1 MCYPFHQKGVT
12 YVMIEIVYEK
22 EKQKPEGNEAFFRIP
37 NNIRQIGEVGSSQKI
52 YIEDYAYTY
61 LCRISSENSHRGIAA
76 ILLGQANWK
85 EGISYLFVKSAVAL
99 PDMEVSQEHLEFTQE
114 IWNHVYEKNKEYF
127 PDQEVVGWYLSIPGC
142 SMELHEIICKT
153 HLNHFGGS
161 DKILF
166 VMEPLEKEE
175 AFYRYEEGQ
184 MSRQTGFYVY
194 YEKNEP
200 MHSFLIAQ
208 NQRQEKKSEEVDD
221 SAVHSFR
228 KKVEKNKKEEKQKGG
243 FPLFKTAGVC
253 AAVAVLA
260 VGVLYLNDYN
270 KLKNTQEAIA
280 EIDKN
285 RQSGD
290 ENEIYPVNGKVSEN
304 PEQSGNES
312 EQESSG
318 QQDTEG
324 QKNPAGNEEEISG
337 TSEGKS
343 EDNEETSAG
352 NVDGQVSSENTDSGN
367 TDAAAP
373 NKNSQD
379 SSGQNTGSEDGEDQG
394 QTDNPEDGLE
404 GGNTNTENQTGSGED
419 SEESQAEG
427 HVSYTIQQGDT
438 ITKISIKNYGSTA
451 KVREICELN
460 HLSVNDL
467 IYPGQKILLP

>member
-1 MCYPFHQKGVT
+1 MSLKSFFYLPIPLNFAKTMCYPFPQKGVT

-61 LCRISSENSHRGIAA
+61 LCRISSENSHKGMAA

-127 PDQEVVGWYLSIPGC
+127 PDQEVVGWFLSIPGC
-142 SMELHEIICKT
+142 SMELHQIICKT

-175 AFYRYEEGQ
+175 AFYRYEDGQ

-208 NQRQEKKSEEVDD
+208 NQKQEKKSEEVDD

-228 KKVEKNKKEEKQKGG
+228 KKVEKNKKEEKERGKL
-243 FPLFKTAGVC
+243 PLFKTAGVC

-260 VGVLYLNDYN
+260 VGVLYLNDYD
-270 KLKNTQEAIA
+270 KLKNTQEALA
-280 EIDKN
+280 GIDKE
-285 RQSGD
+285 RQSSDG
-290 ENEIYPVNGKVSEN
+290 EAVYPVNGKVSED
-304 PEQSGNES
+304 PEQTGGAT
-312 EQESSG
+312 EQTDPS
-318 QQDTEG
+318 QDI
-324 QKNPAGNEEEISG
+324 PAQEVPSG
-337 TSEGKS
+337 TSGMTG
-343 EDNEETSAG
+343 EDNTEDQEAANG
-352 NVDGQVSSENTDSGN
+352 DQDGQGLSV
-367 TDAAAP
+367 
-373 NKNSQD
+373 Q
-379 SSGQNTGSEDGEDQG
+379 EDQKTEEKEQEAG
-394 QTDNPEDGLE
+394 SDKTQTE
-404 GGNTNTENQTGSGED
+404 GGASSQEGSADQED
-419 SEESQAEG
+419 TTESQAQT

-438 ITKISIKNYGSTA
+438 ISKISIRNYGSTA